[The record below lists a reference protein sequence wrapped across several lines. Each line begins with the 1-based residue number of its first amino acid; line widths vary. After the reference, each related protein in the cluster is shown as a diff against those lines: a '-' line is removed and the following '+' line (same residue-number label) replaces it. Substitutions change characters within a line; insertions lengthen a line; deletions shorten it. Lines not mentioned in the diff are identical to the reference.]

1 MEEQRAHKRARVN
14 MKVAYKDNGF
24 AYRIG
29 RVSNISR
36 GGMFINTDDPP
47 DDVEG
52 YIIASLD
59 AEEFGKIIW
68 AQGRVVRKTDNG
80 IAILFSRA
88 DDRGLNTLLS
98 YQGVPF

>member
-14 MKVAYKDNGF
+14 MKVAYRDKGF

-29 RVSNISR
+29 RVNNISR
-36 GGMFINTDDPP
+36 GGMLINTDDSPH
-47 DDVEG
+47 DVEE

-68 AQGRVVRKTDNG
+68 AQGRVVRKTETG
-80 IAILFSRA
+80 IAVLFTRT
-88 DDRGLNTLLS
+88 DDKGLNMLLS
-98 YQGVPF
+98 YQGVPL